1 MTAIEQATP
10 GVVRGGRT
18 MTLDDLLRR
27 FGLVFVF
34 VAVAILFSVLPSTR
48 DIFPTQVNIVTIL
61 GNQTVGLVIAM
72 ACVVPLTAGIL
83 DLSVGAIAGAASIT
97 TAAAMSR
104 WEQPLMV
111 AIALG
116 MVVGVLIGVVNGWI
130 ITRFALD
137 PIIETLAMS
146 MLIGGLMVWYTGG
159 SPITGNFDKSFQDF
173 GSLNWLG
180 VPRMMVVL
188 VPVILVAWYLTEHTP
203 FGRGLAAIGSN
214 ARAASL
220 VGIRVGRSI
229 WASLVASGFLAGLAG
244 VLLTARAGSADV
256 QTGPSFL
263 FPALAAVF
271 LGATA
276 IKPGVPNVFGAVIGG
291 LFVAAAVSGLSIAGA
306 ASWAPGVFNGA
317 ALLLAVWMMATFNK
331 RRTTR

>member
-1 MTAIEQATP
+1 MTTTDRAMPRA
-10 GVVRGGRT
+10 VRERRT
-18 MTLDDLLRR
+18 TTADDVLRR

-34 VAVAILFSVLPSTR
+34 VAVVILFSVLPSTR
-48 DIFPTQVNIVTIL
+48 DIFPTQVNVVTIL
-61 GNQTVGLVIAM
+61 GNQTVGLVIAL

-83 DLSVGAIAGAASIT
+83 DLSVGATAGAASIT

-104 WEQPLMV
+104 WDQPLVV
-111 AIALG
+111 AIVLG
-116 MVVGVLIGVVNGWI
+116 IAMGILIGVLNGWI
-130 ITRFALD
+130 ITKFALD

-146 MLIGGLMVWYTGG
+146 MLIGGLVVWYTGG
-159 SPITGNFDKSFQDF
+159 SPITGNFDESFQEF
-173 GSLNWLG
+173 GSLNWWG
-180 VPRMMVVL
+180 VPRLMVVL
-188 VPVILVAWYLTEHTP
+188 VPVILGVWYLTEHTP
-203 FGRGLAAIGSN
+203 YGRGLAAIGSN

-220 VGIRVGRSI
+220 VGIRVDRSI

-244 VLLTARAGSADV
+244 VLLTARAGAADV

-291 LFVAAAVSGLSIAGA
+291 LFVAVAVSGLSIAGA

-317 ALLLAVWMMATFNK
+317 ALLLALWMMAAFNQ
-331 RRTTR
+331 RSATR